1 MSERILTIGYST
13 LAERVNN
20 ISSPVVDTPH
30 EVFISIQNPQ
40 GIAFSLPTN
49 FEFQSI
55 TSSNKGVAK
64 SRNVVLENTT
74 TKYLLFADDEISFLN
89 DGIKAAISYL
99 EANSECDLVLAQ
111 AIDANGQLRKTYPV
125 KEVALTKFN
134 SAKAATYEMIVR
146 VESAKSRG
154 VRFDESFGAG
164 VENFLGDEYIFI
176 TDLLKKGGR
185 AVFLPVTIA
194 IHPEESSGSRWGTDS
209 DLRARSQ
216 VFARVFG
223 IYAPLVRTAFYLK
236 NYRKFGGLKNIS
248 RFVSGKF

>member
-99 EANSECDLVLAQ
+99 EANSDCDLVLAQ
-111 AIDANGQLRKTYPV
+111 AIDVNGRLRKTYPS
-125 KEVALTKFN
+125 KKVALTKFN

-146 VESAKSRG
+146 VESAKSKG

-176 TDLLKKGGR
+176 TDLLKRGGK